1 MIQRSASDALDELAV
16 QHAVLRELMERCEA
30 LADEVDIGMTGPA
43 ILVQAVAR
51 LRIAFDE
58 HNRFEEALLRPLLA
72 ARAEPAAPRMPDLP
86 REVRIARIVDDHV
99 SQHRAMR
106 DSLDLG
112 LTPGPTAALRGV
124 LGSLR
129 EHLAGEERTLLAHPL
144 PRDDA

>member
-1 MIQRSASDALDELAV
+1 MPHRSASDALDELAV
-16 QHAVLRELMERCEA
+16 QHAVLREMMERCEA

-72 ARAEPAAPRMPDLP
+72 ERIESASLGTPGLP

-106 DSLDLG
+106 DGLG
-112 LTPGPTAALRGV
+112 AAPTAALRGV
-124 LGSLR
+124 LDSLR
-129 EHLAGEERTLLAHPL
+129 EHLASEERTLLAQL
-144 PRDDA
+144 PHSNA